1 MHRIFKRRSLLYV
14 PGSSQ
19 KALQKA
25 ATLTEVDSILFDLE
39 DSVAPESKGAARHQT
54 ADAIRSSAPREGG
67 KEIAVRVNPPASPF
81 YVDDLLAMVPLRPE
95 TLILPKASARDVIC
109 MDGLLSSL
117 ELRHGLPVGGIGL
130 IPLVETA
137 EGVMDIV
144 GIIRASG
151 RVSGVAL
158 GGEDLTSDLEIKRTD
173 AGEELRWSRNC
184 LAMACRAA
192 SVDCIDTPYGNFKD
206 TAGFEV
212 DTAYAKSIGMTG
224 RSLIHPSQ
232 IEAANKLFS
241 PTMEEA
247 EYAARVVAAYEE
259 ALNNRLGAIALDGKM
274 IDVPI
279 YERAKK
285 LLADLA

>member
-1 MHRIFKRRSLLYV
+1 MHRIFRRRSLLYV
-14 PGSSQ
+14 PGGSQ

-25 ATLTEVDSILFDLE
+25 AALTAADSILFDLE
-39 DSVAPESKGAARHQT
+39 DSVAPESKGTARTQT
-54 ADAIRSSAPREGG
+54 ADAIRNIAPREGG

-81 YVDDLLAMVPLRPE
+81 CMDDLLAMVPLRPD
-95 TLILPKASARDVIC
+95 TLILPKASVRDVIC
-109 MDGLLSSL
+109 MDGLLSTL
-117 ELRHGLPVGGIGL
+117 ELKHGLPAGGIGL
-130 IPLVETA
+130 VPLVETA
-137 EGVMDIV
+137 GGVMDV
-144 GIIRASG
+144 AGIIRASR

-173 AGEELRWSRNC
+173 SGAELQWSRNY

-206 TAGFEV
+206 VMGFEA

-241 PTMEEA
+241 PTQEEVA
-247 EYAARVVAAYEE
+247 YAVRVVAAYEE
-259 ALNNRLGAIALDGKM
+259 ALGNRVGAIALDGKM
-274 IDVPI
+274 IDVPV

-285 LLADLA
+285 LLAVPV